1 MTPVPLLDIK
11 DLKKSYDGETLALNN
26 INLSF
31 YEKEFVVII
40 GPSGSGKSTFIRS
53 INQLIQPTSGSI
65 VFDGKELMGASKKK
79 LQKIRSKIGMIFQ
92 DYNLIGRT
100 NVLKNVLNGKLG
112 QLSQWQTLF
121 NRFSPEDVNKAVE
134 YLKKVGL
141 EGHIYKRANELSGG
155 QQQRVGIARA
165 LMQDPKLLLA
175 DEPIASLDP
184 KSSIVVM
191 DTLKTLATEK
201 GIACIV
207 NLHQVDIAVK
217 YATRIIGIRKG
228 KVVFD
233 DIPTKLTDEIIQNI
247 YEGKEFE
254 AIQTT
259 TLGDRDE
266 WERIK
271 YLYKPKEGK
280 SQEIFDSC
288 LCYSFDNAFRFMVFR
303 NIFWGPFSKSTKIY
317 NFFL

>member
-266 WERIK
+266 
-271 YLYKPKEGK
+271 
-280 SQEIFDSC
+280 
-288 LCYSFDNAFRFMVFR
+288 
-303 NIFWGPFSKSTKIY
+303 
-317 NFFL
+317 